1 LPGGLQKIIHH
12 CTPAE
17 SKYIMDGK
25 QDRQQEELSE
35 QRPIAGKWLNRN
47 ILGMGLASLF
57 SDMNHEM
64 ASAILPIFLS
74 SVLGAPA
81 FALGVIEGVADGVST
96 LFELWSGWYSDRI
109 GKRKGLAALGYLVTA
124 FSKATFALAT
134 NWWHVLFGRTA
145 GWIGWSIRSPVR
157 DALLTESTT
166 QATVGRAF
174 AFHRTMDTVGAIL
187 GPLIAVLLMAR
198 VSLRAIFLVS
208 LIPGLCAF
216 LSIVFLVKER
226 ARQPNLSKP
235 WPSLKALPR
244 DFMKFLLPVGLF
256 GISNFAPTLLILR
269 AQDLLTPPLGAVMA
283 STFAVG
289 LYTFSNIVYA
299 MVSYPIGVLSD
310 RISKRVILSVGFAL
324 FGLLCLGFIFAD
336 GQKWLLILLFA
347 LSGVYT
353 AIIESSQPALASTL
367 IAEHQHGTGFGLMS
381 TVDGIG
387 DFLSSIT
394 MGVLWTAVSPN
405 AGFAAAGILACFSA
419 LLLAGMRFSRQH
431 SDAKAPT

>member
-1 LPGGLQKIIHH
+1 MTTSNSEQ
-12 CTPAE
+12 TPAPAP
-17 SKYIMDGK
+17 K
-25 QDRQQEELSE
+25 R
-35 QRPIAGKWLNRN
+35 WLNRN

-64 ASAILPIFLS
+64 ASAILPVFLS

-96 LFELWSGWYSDRI
+96 LFELSSGWYSDRI
-109 GKRKGLAALGYLVTA
+109 GKRKGLAALGYFVTA

-145 GWIGWSIRSPVR
+145 GWIGWAIRSPVR

-166 QATVGRAF
+166 LATVGRAF
-174 AFHRTMDTVGAIL
+174 ALHRTLDTLGAIL
-187 GPLIAVLLMAR
+187 GPLIAMLLMAH

-235 WPSLKALPR
+235 WPNLKALPR
-244 DFMKFLLPVGLF
+244 DFLKFLLPVGLF

-269 AQDLLTPPLGAVMA
+269 AQDLLMPSMGTIMAGA
-283 STFAVG
+283 FAVG
-289 LYTFSNIVYA
+289 LYTFSNVVYA
-299 MVSYPIGVLSD
+299 LVAYPIGVLSD
-310 RISKRVILSVGFAL
+310 RISKRAILSAGFAI

-336 GQKWLLILLFA
+336 GQRWALILLFA
-347 LSGVYT
+347 LSGIYT
-353 AIIESSQPALASTL
+353 AIIESSPPALASSL
-367 IAEHQHGTGFGLMS
+367 MSEHQHGTGFGLMS
-381 TVDGIG
+381 AVDGVG
-387 DFLSSIT
+387 DLLSSVT

-405 AGFAAAGILACFSA
+405 AGFAAAGILALMSA
-419 LLLAGMRFSRQH
+419 LLLAWMRFPRQQ
-431 SDAKAPT
+431 SGAGRR

>member
-1 LPGGLQKIIHH
+1 
-12 CTPAE
+12 
-17 SKYIMDGK
+17 
-25 QDRQQEELSE
+25 
-35 QRPIAGKWLNRN
+35 
-47 ILGMGLASLF
+47 MGLASLF

-64 ASAILPIFLS
+64 ASAVLPIFLS
-74 SVLGAPA
+74 STLGAPA

-96 LFELWSGWYSDRI
+96 VFELWSGWYSDRI
-109 GKRKGLAALGYLVTA
+109 GKRKGLAALGYFVTA

-166 QATVGRAF
+166 PATVGRAF

-187 GPLIAVLLMAR
+187 GPLIAMVLMTR
-198 VSLRAIFLVS
+198 VSLRTIFLVS

-216 LSIVFLVKER
+216 LAILLLVKEKAR
-226 ARQPNLSKP
+226 APNLSKP

-244 DFMKFLLPVGLF
+244 DFLKFLLPVGLF
-256 GISNFAPTLLILR
+256 GVANFAPTLLILR
-269 AQDLLTPPLGAVMA
+269 AQDLLTPPLGAVA
-283 STFAVG
+283 AGAFAVG
-289 LYTFSNIVYA
+289 LYTFSNVVYA
-299 MVSYPIGVLSD
+299 LVAYPIGVLSD
-310 RISKRVILSVGFAL
+310 RISKRAILSAGFAL
-324 FGLLCLGFIFAD
+324 FGLLCLGFLFAD

-347 LSGVYT
+347 LNGVYT

-367 IAEHQHGTGFGLMS
+367 LAEHQHGTGFGLMS
-381 TVDGIG
+381 TVDGVG

-405 AGFAAAGILACFSA
+405 AGFAAAGVLALVA
-419 LLLAGMRFSRQH
+419 AMLLAKVRFPPGHVSPPAR
-431 SDAKAPT
+431 

>member
-1 LPGGLQKIIHH
+1 MTTSPSEQ
-12 CTPAE
+12 TPARAP
-17 SKYIMDGK
+17 K
-25 QDRQQEELSE
+25 R
-35 QRPIAGKWLNRN
+35 WLNRN

-64 ASAILPIFLS
+64 ASAVLPVFLS

-96 LFELWSGWYSDRI
+96 IFELWSGWYSDRI
-109 GKRKGLAALGYLVTA
+109 GKRKGLAALGYFVTA

-134 NWWHVLFGRTA
+134 TWWHVLFGRTA

-187 GPLIAVLLMAR
+187 GPLIAMLLMAH
-198 VSLRAIFLVS
+198 VSLRTIFLVS

-226 ARQPNLSKP
+226 ARLPNLSRP
-235 WPSLKALPR
+235 WSSLKSLPR
-244 DFMKFLLPVGLF
+244 DFLKFLLPVGLF

-269 AQDLLTPPLGAVMA
+269 AQDLLTTPMGAAMA
-283 STFAVG
+283 GAFAVG
-289 LYTFSNIVYA
+289 LYTFSNVVYA
-299 MVSYPIGVLSD
+299 LVAYPIGVLSD
-310 RISKRVILSVGFAL
+310 RISKRAILSAGFAL
-324 FGLLCLGFIFAD
+324 FGLLCLGFVFAN
-336 GQKWLLILLFA
+336 GQKWILILLFA

-367 IAEHQHGTGFGLMS
+367 IAEDQHGTGFGLMS
-381 TVDGIG
+381 AVDGVG
-387 DFLSSIT
+387 DFLSSVT

-405 AGFAAAGILACFSA
+405 AGFVAAAIMACLSA
-419 LLLAGMRFSRQH
+419 LLLAGMRFQRQR
-431 SDAKAPT
+431 SGTDGSLS

>member
-1 LPGGLQKIIHH
+1 MTTSNSEQ
-12 CTPAE
+12 TPAPAP
-17 SKYIMDGK
+17 K
-25 QDRQQEELSE
+25 R
-35 QRPIAGKWLNRN
+35 WLNRN

-64 ASAILPIFLS
+64 ASAILPVFLS

-96 LFELWSGWYSDRI
+96 LFELSSGWYSDRI
-109 GKRKGLAALGYLVTA
+109 GKRKGLAALGYFVTA

-145 GWIGWSIRSPVR
+145 GWIGWAIRSPVR

-166 QATVGRAF
+166 LATVGRAF
-174 AFHRTMDTVGAIL
+174 ALHRTLDTLGAIL
-187 GPLIAVLLMAR
+187 GPLIAMLLMAR

-216 LSIVFLVKER
+216 LSIVFLVREQP
-226 ARQPNLSKP
+226 RQPNLSHP

-244 DFMKFLLPVGLF
+244 DFLKFLLPVGLF

-269 AQDLLTPPLGAVMA
+269 AQDLLTPPLGAA
-283 STFAVG
+283 IAGAFAVG
-289 LYTFSNIVYA
+289 LYTFSNVAYA
-299 MVSYPIGVLSD
+299 LVAYPIGVLSD
-310 RISKRVILSVGFAL
+310 RISKRAILSAGFAL
-324 FGLLCLGFIFAD
+324 FGLLCLGFVFGD
-336 GQKWLLILLFA
+336 GQKWMLILVFA

-367 IAEHQHGTGFGLMS
+367 ISEHQHGTGFGLMS
-381 TVDGIG
+381 TVDGVG
-387 DFLSSIT
+387 DFLSSVT

-405 AGFAAAGILACFSA
+405 AGFAAAGILALVSA
-419 LLLAGMRFSRQH
+419 LLLAWMRFPGQRANPQH
-431 SDAKAPT
+431 

>member
-1 LPGGLQKIIHH
+1 MKM
-12 CTPAE
+12 TATT
-17 SKYIMDGK
+17 
-25 QDRQQEELSE
+25 SE
-35 QRPIAGKWLNRN
+35 QAAAPKRWLNRN

-64 ASAILPIFLS
+64 ATAILPMFLS

-109 GKRKGLAALGYLVTA
+109 GKRKGLAALGYFVTA

-166 QATVGRAF
+166 PATVGRAF
-174 AFHRTMDTVGAIL
+174 AFHRTLDTLGAII
-187 GPLIAVLLMAR
+187 GPLIAMLLAAHI
-198 VSLRAIFLVS
+198 SLRTIFLVS

-216 LSIVFLVKER
+216 FSIVFLVKER
-226 ARQPNLSKP
+226 PRQPNLSQP
-235 WPSLKALPR
+235 WHSLKALPR
-244 DFMKFLLPVGLF
+244 DFLKFLIPIGLF
-256 GISNFAPTLLILR
+256 GVSNFAPTLLILR
-269 AQDLLTPPLGAVMA
+269 AQNLLTPSMGMVLAG
-283 STFAVG
+283 TFAVG
-289 LYTFSNIVYA
+289 LYTFGNIIYA
-299 MVSYPIGVLSD
+299 LVAYPIGVLAD
-310 RISKRVILSVGFAL
+310 RVSKRAILCAGFAM
-324 FGLLCLGFIFAD
+324 FGLLCLGFILAG
-336 GQKWLLILLFA
+336 GQKWTLILLFA
-347 LSGVYT
+347 LNGVYT

-367 IAEHQHGTGFGLMS
+367 MLEHQHGTGFGLMS
-381 TVDGIG
+381 VVDGVG

-405 AGFAAAGILACFSA
+405 AGFAAAAILALIAA
-419 LLLAGMRFSRQH
+419 LLLAWMRFPRQQGV
-431 SDAKAPT
+431 AEMR

>member
-1 LPGGLQKIIHH
+1 MNGDQT
-12 CTPAE
+12 TPTRTTDQTPTPVP
-17 SKYIMDGK
+17 K
-25 QDRQQEELSE
+25 R
-35 QRPIAGKWLNRN
+35 WLNRN
-47 ILGMGLASLF
+47 IMGMGLASLF

-64 ASAILPIFLS
+64 ASAVLPVFLS
-74 SVLGAPA
+74 TVLGAPA

-109 GKRKGLAALGYLVTA
+109 GKRKGLAALGYFVTA

-166 QATVGRAF
+166 PATVGRAF

-187 GPLIAVLLMAR
+187 GPLIAMLLVAR
-198 VSLRAIFLVS
+198 VSLRAIFIVS

-216 LSIVFLVKER
+216 FSILFLVKER
-226 ARQPNLSKP
+226 PRQPDLSHP
-235 WPSLKALPR
+235 WHSLKALPR
-244 DFMKFLLPVGLF
+244 DFLKFLIPVGLF
-256 GISNFAPTLLILR
+256 GVSNFAPTLLILR
-269 AQDLLTPPLGAVMA
+269 AQDLLAPSMGVVMA
-283 STFAVG
+283 GAFAVG
-289 LYTFSNIVYA
+289 LYTFSNVVYA
-299 MVSYPIGVLSD
+299 LVAYPVGALSD
-310 RISKRVILSVGFAL
+310 RISKRAILSAGFAI

-336 GQKWLLILLFA
+336 GQKWTLILLFA

-367 IAEHQHGTGFGLMS
+367 MSEHQHGVGFGLMS
-381 TVDGIG
+381 AVDGVG
-387 DFLSSIT
+387 DFLSSVT

-405 AGFAAAGILACFSA
+405 AGFAAAGILALMSA
-419 LLLAGMRFSRQH
+419 LLLAWMRFQGQRSGAERR
-431 SDAKAPT
+431 